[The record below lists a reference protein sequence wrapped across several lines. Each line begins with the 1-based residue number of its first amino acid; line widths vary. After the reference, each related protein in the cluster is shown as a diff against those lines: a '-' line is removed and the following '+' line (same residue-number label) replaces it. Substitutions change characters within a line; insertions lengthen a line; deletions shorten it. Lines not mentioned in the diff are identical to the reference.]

1 MPHRFIWLMKLLLP
15 ESTSRMNMS
24 EMYLNRANGQ
34 NENTMCTDHCLKHL
48 FRWGSGERLALNGKA
63 SPTTRLEIFPVNDF
77 ADCRTLHRGNGNG
90 DNYTMPYKLYF

>member
-1 MPHRFIWLMKLLLP
+1 MANEIT
-15 ESTSRMNMS
+15 TSGVHFPNEYVGNVFKQTNS
-24 EMYLNRANGQ
+24 Q